1 MLTQL
6 CNYIEVKAICNLTQ
20 SGFHKGHSTSTFL
33 LKLRD
38 DIKHTM
44 NTNEVTTGTVLDF
57 PMEFDPIDHLTLLQ
71 KLYKMNFFVKALK
84 LIQSYISERWQYV
97 QIDDKT
103 SSTLLNDSGVPQGS
117 ILGPVLFNLYILDI
131 IDNISCQQ
139 NLYNTQMIPRYTKLY
154 WKVRIRPTNCVRL
167 GLTEQFS
174 F

>member
-57 PMEFDPIDHLTLLQ
+57 SMAFDPIDHLTLLQ